1 MINNETDEVLVDK
14 VLQGDGEAF
23 EMLCERYKSLVNAIA
38 RKYFLIGAGVDDLI
52 QEGTIGLY
60 RACMDYKHTEANAS
74 FKTFAAI
81 CIRRR
86 IQTAVKSANRN
97 KNLPLNTYIS
107 IDTQGM
113 LVVGVKQGEHED
125 EEESGIYINPDL
137 CSPEQNVISDE
148 NVEEINTYINT
159 LLSDFEKQ
167 VLRLYVD
174 GSNYVEIAKKLQKE
188 PKSIDNALNRI
199 KIKLKFLRN

>member
-1 MINNETDEVLVDK
+1 MIQLTDEELAKRVSL
-14 VLQGDGEAF
+14 GDGDAF
-23 EMLCERYKSLVNAIA
+23 EQLCDKFKPMINAIA
-38 RKYFLIGAGVDDLI
+38 RKYFLVGAGTDDLI

-60 RACMDYKHTEANAS
+60 RACIDYNKEQPTAS
-74 FKTFAAI
+74 FKTFAVL

-86 IQTAVKSANRN
+86 IQSALKANNRN

-113 LVVGVKQGEHED
+113 LVVGVKQNEQD
-125 EEESGIYINPDL
+125 DDEESGIYINPDL
-137 CSPEQNVISDE
+137 MSPENNLLSQE
-148 NVEEINTYINT
+148 NVDEINTYINT
-159 LLSDFEKQ
+159 LLSEFEKK
-167 VLRLYVD
+167 VLSLYVE
-174 GSNYVEIAKKLQKE
+174 GCNYIEIAKKLQKD

>member
-1 MINNETDEVLVDK
+1 MIQTDEVLLEQ
-14 VLQGDGEAF
+14 VLKGDSDAF
-23 EMLCERYKSLVNAIA
+23 ETLCEKYKPLVNSIA
-38 RKYFLIGAGVDDLI
+38 RKYFLVGAGVDDLI

-60 RACMDYKHTEANAS
+60 RACLDYKKTDANAS
-74 FKTFAAI
+74 FKTFASL

-86 IQTAVKSANRN
+86 IQTALKSANRN
-97 KNLPLNTYIS
+97 KNMPLNTYIS

-113 LVVGVKQGEHED
+113 LVVGVKQGENED

-137 CSPEQNVISDE
+137 CSPEQNVISEE

-174 GSNYVEIAKKLQKE
+174 GDNYVEIAKKLQKE

>member
-1 MINNETDEVLVDK
+1 MTNIDEPLVEK
-14 VLQGDGEAF
+14 VLQGDSDAF
-23 EMLCERYKSLVNAIA
+23 EELCIKYKPLVNSIA
-38 RKYFLIGAGVDDLI
+38 RKYFLVGAGIDDLT
-52 QEGTIGLY
+52 QEGMIGLY
-60 RACMDYKHTEANAS
+60 RACVDYNKQSAAS
-74 FKTFAAI
+74 FKTFAAL

-97 KNLPLNTYIS
+97 KNMPLNTYIS

-113 LVVGVKQGEHED
+113 LVVGIKQGAEEE

-137 CSPEQNVISDE
+137 CSPEQNMISDE
-148 NVEEINTYINT
+148 NLEEINYHINT
-159 LLSDFEKQ
+159 LLSEFEKK
-167 VLRLYVD
+167 VLALYVE
-174 GSNYVEIAKKLQKE
+174 GSNYVEIAKKFQKD